1 MNSFFKLLKR
11 FFTIFGSKL
20 NRTLDELDTIKDRSR
35 RIKEEYLAA
44 QTRLTKTREDIEGKH
59 ELYIQKVKTAES
71 EVAQLEAA
79 LVRASSLGHT
89 DRVEEINSEIEAAE
103 QNLDVFRETRDMFAE
118 QVDELDSE
126 AKQLSEDIRQAGN
139 TLDLAEA
146 RYQAAKDLIAI
157 NSDGIPDN
165 LRAQIEK
172 VRQDADEMSARYKGV
187 KRVKA
192 KAKPTKEKILKEY
205 APTRLSAEE
214 RLKSIQSRNPQ

>member
-59 ELYIQKVKTAES
+59 ELYIQKVKTAEV

-118 QVDELDSE
+118 QVDELDLE
-126 AKQLSEDIRQAGN
+126 AKQLAEDIRQAGN

-146 RYQAAKDLIAI
+146 RHQAAKDLIAI

-214 RLKSIQSRNPQ
+214 RLKAIQSRNPQ

>member
-71 EVAQLEAA
+71 EV
-79 LVRASSLGHT
+79 
-89 DRVEEINSEIEAAE
+89 AE

-214 RLKSIQSRNPQ
+214 RLKAIQSRNPQ

>member
-1 MNSFFKLLKR
+1 MKGFLKILKR

-20 NRTLDELDTIKDRSR
+20 NRTLDELDTIKDRSK
-35 RIKEEYLAA
+35 RIKEEYLNA

-59 ELYIQKVKTAES
+59 ELYIAKVKEGES
-71 EVAQLEAA
+71 AIRQLEEAFI
-79 LVRASSLGHT
+79 RATQLGH
-89 DRVEEINSEIEAAE
+89 EENAAEINSEIEAAE
-103 QNLDVFRETRDMFAE
+103 QNLEVFIETRDMFAE
-118 QVDELDSE
+118 QVAELDEE
-126 AKQLSEDIRQAGN
+126 AKQLAEDIRQAGN

-165 LRAQIEK
+165 LRQQIEK

-192 KAKPTKEKILKEY
+192 KAKPTKEKMLKEY
-205 APTRLSAEE
+205 APTRMTPEE
-214 RLKSIQSRNPQ
+214 RLKAIQARTAK